1 MTLKSAVNCLC
12 TMYLNG
18 DRNMIMVGWMEI
30 IKILIISRSSLM
42 TLTRLILVGL
52 LFDLFYQIFDKIY
65 QSVTCNSYNTSIIE
79 PISMDSP
86 PNDMWG
92 FGLLIGWFVGCIS
105 CTLQTLYAWLMRG
118 FGIGMVGIL
127 IYRVLHLSLRCD
139 SWYTCYVIN
148 LVK

>member
-12 TMYLNG
+12 TMYWNG
-18 DRNMIMVGWMEI
+18 DHNMIIVKWMEI
-30 IKILIISRSSLM
+30 IEILIISQSSLM

-52 LFDLFYQIFDKIY
+52 LFDLFYWIFNKIY

-86 PNDMWG
+86 PNDKWG
-92 FGLLIGWFVGCIS
+92 FGYLIGWFVRCSG

-127 IYRVLHLSLRCD
+127 IYRVLRLSLRCD
-139 SWYTCYVIN
+139 SWYACYVIN

>member
-1 MTLKSAVNCLC
+1 
-12 TMYLNG
+12 MYVNG
-18 DRNMIMVGWMEI
+18 DFSMIMGGWMEI
-30 IKILIISRSSLM
+30 IEISIISRSSLM

-52 LFDLFYQIFDKIY
+52 LFGLFYQNFDKTY

-86 PNDMWG
+86 PNDKWG
-92 FGLLIGWFVGCIS
+92 FGYLIGWFVGGTGCM
-105 CTLQTLYAWLMRG
+105 LQTLYAWLMRG

-139 SWYTCYVIN
+139 SWYACYVIN